1 MYHVYK
7 RNIELMIILNT
18 LYNKLHR
25 TISADY
31 TYFSSDIIIKVYFL
45 MGHWFIFIKCAEL
58 TVNT

>member
-18 LYNKLHR
+18 LYNKLHS

-31 TYFSSDIIIKVYFL
+31 IYFSSDIIIQAYFL
-45 MGHWFIFIKCAEL
+45 LGHYSSYLQNAQS
-58 TVNT
+58 